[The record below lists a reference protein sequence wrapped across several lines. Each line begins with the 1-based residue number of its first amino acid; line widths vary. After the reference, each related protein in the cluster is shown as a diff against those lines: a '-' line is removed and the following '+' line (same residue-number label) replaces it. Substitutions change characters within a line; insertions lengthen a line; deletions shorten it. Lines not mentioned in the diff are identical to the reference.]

1 MYIFKN
7 ELKRNLPAAFITGTI
22 LGLFML
28 MVISLY
34 PVFSED
40 AQNMATMFGDLSAF
54 TDIVNIDLAN
64 MSTLEGFYG
73 MEHDVLVNLSLSVF
87 AAMIGGNMLSKE
99 EKEHTSE
106 FLLTHPIS
114 RTRVIIEKILA
125 TAVII
130 FTAVASIYIIGYI
143 GIYITGQ
150 EVNHALF
157 FNIHLVSFFLYLN
170 IGLLALGIIELL
182 PFKSSFIGTF
192 VVVILYALLVVSNL
206 SENWEI
212 LRWFTPFHYSSTALL
227 IENEALSWKYI
238 AVNYSYTVV
247 ILFLGLLRYT
257 KRDIN
262 Y

>member
-1 MYIFKN
+1 
-7 ELKRNLPAAFITGTI
+7 
-22 LGLFML
+22 
-28 MVISLY
+28 
-34 PVFSED
+34 
-40 AQNMATMFGDLSAF
+40 
-54 TDIVNIDLAN
+54 
-64 MSTLEGFYG
+64 
-73 MEHDVLVNLSLSVF
+73 
-87 AAMIGGNMLSKE
+87 MLSKE